1 MHIDNKRKNSL
12 VLGKGLAR
20 GLDNTTLTTEAVYP
34 VNFTESEKR
43 FVLSLHYNGRD
54 SFLFIN
60 ASKIYQFKAKNSEIK
75 PYSLCLGNISKNFTF
90 DNMKKNRIKMKYTFF
105 FLLMIDLL
113 LLTKFQISIYF

>member
-20 GLDNTTLTTEAVYP
+20 GLDNTTLTTEALYP
-34 VNFTESEKR
+34 INFTESEKR
-43 FVLSLHYNGRD
+43 FVLSLHYNRRD

-75 PYSLCLGNISKNFTF
+75 PYSLCLGNISKKFTF

-105 FLLMIDLL
+105 FC
-113 LLTKFQISIYF
+113 